1 MLPVLMIALVAG
13 CTATAGPAGTPSPT
27 VDADPAYCAEL
38 RPTITAISED
48 ELKATGVVVYVR
60 SAELGDCFISFGTRI
75 LGEDEPIGLD
85 DQFRIGSN
93 TKTMTGTVILQLV
106 QEGALSLDDPV
117 SKYRDDVPNGDEIT
131 IEQMLT
137 MRSGLVDYSDLP
149 ELTQAMDETPERVW
163 TPDEVLALSF
173 AEPPAF
179 PPGEGYLYS
188 NANTVLLGLIIEQ
201 LTGTPVEEAF
211 QTRLFEPLGMESTLL
226 PLLSSNVIPEQHAHG
241 YMFGTVADVIATG
254 GVLTPAQLEEVD
266 AGTLLPNDVT
276 DNNPSW
282 GWAAGAGISTTADLA
297 DWAAALVGG
306 GLLDDE
312 MQKQRLDS
320 PMPVDPDAP
329 DGAAYGQAIARY
341 GALYGHTGEL
351 PGYNSFMGH
360 DPERDITV
368 IAWSNLMSAPDGRLT
383 ANVLAEAVIAEL
395 YPG

>member
-1 MLPVLMIALVAG
+1 
-13 CTATAGPAGTPSPT
+13 
-27 VDADPAYCAEL
+27 
-38 RPTITAISED
+38 
-48 ELKATGVVVYVR
+48 
-60 SAELGDCFISFGTRI
+60 
-75 LGEDEPIGLD
+75 
-85 DQFRIGSN
+85 
-93 TKTMTGTVILQLV
+93 
-106 QEGALSLDDPV
+106 
-117 SKYRDDVPNGDEIT
+117 
-131 IEQMLT
+131 
-137 MRSGLVDYSDLP
+137 
-149 ELTQAMDETPERVW
+149 
-163 TPDEVLALSF
+163 
-173 AEPPAF
+173 
-179 PPGEGYLYS
+179 
-188 NANTVLLGLIIEQ
+188 
-201 LTGTPVEEAF
+201 
-211 QTRLFEPLGMESTLL
+211 
-226 PLLSSNVIPEQHAHG
+226 
-241 YMFGTVADVIATG
+241 
-254 GVLTPAQLEEVD
+254 VD

-320 PMPVDPDAP
+320 PMPVDPAAP
-329 DGAAYGQAIARY
+329 EGSAYGPAIARY